1 MDCAIIRLY
10 KLITNYINSRSI
22 VHICYASFDKNRQ
35 RPKNAVSPPKIE
47 REDGSS
53 NAVSAFAGVPAF
65 VVVPVFF
72 GMPLFSNH
80 PIIISAQVRFF
91 VKLLRLCIAL
101 IVVSKPPVDSPD
113 NTPYDKSPP

>member
-1 MDCAIIRLY
+1 M
-10 KLITNYINSRSI
+10 
-22 VHICYASFDKNRQ
+22 
-35 RPKNAVSPPKIE
+35 E

-53 NAVSAFAGVPAF
+53 TAVSAFAGVHEF

-72 GMPLFSNH
+72 GMPLFSNE
-80 PIIISAQVRFF
+80 PILVSASVRFF
-91 VKLLRLCIAL
+91 VKLFGLCIAL